1 MEVSRHESLKGSQG
15 FEGAGAAA
23 TQQHVVE
30 RIGVKPGPLR
40 DLRDRDVMGIA
51 PCVDAVDG
59 GVAGRDHDRDE
70 ITKLWDAQQQSQ
82 KVALCAE
89 STPAYPSFM
98 PYDPKRSRAAVQ
110 AIIDGKP
117 IKPATWCRKARLSPN
132 ALAAFLKGTTDSLK
146 VSTAVALAEAV
157 DANPLALMGITPS
170 ADMVLPEEALSVAL
184 GQLATA
190 NTQSAQT
197 NEAVQNA
204 SRLILALAQSA
215 GVVPLFPRPT
225 SPPPVRPRPK
235 R

>member
-1 MEVSRHESLKGSQG
+1 MEVDRYESLKGSQG
-15 FEGAGAAA
+15 LKGARA
-23 TQQHVVE
+23 TATLQNVRNSVYVE
-30 RIGVKPGPLR
+30 SRPAPDLGDRYAMGV
-40 DLRDRDVMGIA
+40 A
-51 PCVDAVDG
+51 PRVDAVDG
-59 GVAGRDHDRDE
+59 RVAGRDHDGDE

-82 KVALCAE
+82 NVALCVE
-89 STPAYPSFM
+89 SAPAYAGLM

-110 AIIDGKP
+110 AVIKGKP
-117 IKPATWCRKARLSPN
+117 IRPSTWCRRAGLSPN

-184 GQLATA
+184 SQLATA

-204 SRLILALAQSA
+204 SRLIFALAQST
-215 GVVPLFPRPT
+215 GVVPLLPRPA
-225 SPPPVRPRPK
+225 SPPPAQPKPK